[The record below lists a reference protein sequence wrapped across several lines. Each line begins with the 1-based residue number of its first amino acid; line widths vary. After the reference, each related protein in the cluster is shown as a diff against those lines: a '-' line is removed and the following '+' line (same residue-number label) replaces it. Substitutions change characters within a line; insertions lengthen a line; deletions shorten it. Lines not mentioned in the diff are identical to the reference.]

1 MHLVPVPIETTSF
14 VTEGEKN
21 KSSSELSE
29 SEWSA
34 GLARPHL
41 PPEGSRVSWL
51 THLRTGVPAG
61 PSLATRGT
69 TPPGGEQRN
78 HHRGLHPATKGPTT
92 PDRERERCRE
102 KRSHLAR
109 VCQGSRRPGQLQVVS
124 SPRMRAASTRG
135 WAQASLAWA
144 ACSHSARNTAVQSH
158 PPSTWCELVLRP

>member
-92 PDRERERCRE
+92 PDRERERCRGE
-102 KRSHLAR
+102 KVSPCTGL
-109 VCQGSRRPGQLQVVS
+109 SGQSQTWS
-124 SPRMRAASTRG
+124 AAGCIFTTAASSVHSRLG
-135 WAQASLAWA
+135 SGFPCLGSLL
-144 ACSHSARNTAVQSH
+144 
-158 PPSTWCELVLRP
+158 P